1 MGRGVIGRTGS
12 RVQGRVELERS
23 NACVCAP
30 NRAQLS
36 AGETVLVPVVKPDL
50 AKEYHAQ
57 VRINF

>member
-12 RVQGRVELERS
+12 RVQGRVELEPS
-23 NACVCAP
+23 NACACAP